1 MRLKTKLVLAITG
14 LVFLVVTVLSWLFL
28 EQLLAQRISQSYAA
42 NDMVAQQVRYYT
54 QLAVTNGLRG
64 KQIDPNDPTALR
76 AAVAQALQHDQGLNE
91 QLSAVNRYSP
101 TVYDVAIADRDNRA
115 LLSTDP
121 TQDNVQLPKR
131 ENYDRLLHGGVFT
144 TVRTFFGPPRT
155 YDIVL
160 SIVRKDDTAGKE
172 QPFLSVHVGIRTT
185 FLRTVFAPWI
195 WASLTFTG
203 IAILSSLLVAALLA
217 NLALQPI
224 EQISLRLDALER
236 PGFDQAGEPVPPE
249 PARLPPSRE
258 SPAWM
263 RPATLIRPSTEDTV
277 VQVSDKIERI
287 GRRMRNVEE
296 VFSALKE
303 NLDSIM
309 ANLQDGILLFT
320 AEGRAALVSD
330 SVERFLGIP
339 RTRLFGGSVNSIF
352 SLETK
357 LGRLVR
363 DAFETGRTLDQ
374 EEIETET
381 GRRVQVSLDFVL
393 DQSIADQPLGKGDS
407 IPGASLGALLTL
419 HDLES
424 VRELESELEL
434 SRRLAAIGRLTSGVG
449 HEVKNPINAIVVH
462 LELLRNKLSGPD
474 SRAMRHLEIIESE
487 IQRLDRVV
495 QTLVD
500 FSRPVELQLKEQ
512 DLRRIV
518 SGVLMLASA
527 ELETHDVRVSSHMPD
542 RPMITKVD
550 ADLIKQAILNV
561 VLNGA
566 QAMSPQGGELHV
578 TLREEG
584 RMAAIEIA
592 DSGSGIPDEIRA
604 KIFDLYFTTRKDGSG
619 IGLAMTYRII
629 QLHSGSIDVQSKQ
642 NIGSTFTL
650 KLPLLASAEGKLRG
664 SQLDTTSSAPA
675 FTSEGSGL

>member
-42 NDMVAQQVRYYT
+42 NDMVARQILYST
-54 QLAVTNGLRG
+54 GLALTNGLRG
-64 KQIDPNDPTALR
+64 RQIDANDPTALR
-76 AAVAQALQHDQGLNE
+76 AAVLDVLRHDEGLNG
-91 QLSAVNRYSP
+91 LISSVNRYAP
-101 TVYDVAIADRDNRA
+101 TVFDVAVADRDGKA

-121 TQDNVQLPKR
+121 TQDNVTLPQR
-131 ENYDRLLHGGVFT
+131 EDYALLQHAGVIAT
-144 TVRTFFGPPRT
+144 MRAVFGPPRN
-155 YDIVL
+155 YNIVL
-160 SIVRKDDTAGKE
+160 PLERTVEPGKKV
-172 QPFLSVHVGIRTT
+172 PFLTIRVGIRTT
-185 FLRTVFAPWI
+185 FLRNVFAPWI

-203 IAILSSLLVAALLA
+203 IAIISSLVVAALLA

-224 EQISLRLDALER
+224 EQISLRLDTLEQA
-236 PGFDQAGEPVPPE
+236 GFDRDGEPEPPK
-249 PARLPPSRE
+249 PAELPPSRE

-339 RTRLFGGSVNSIF
+339 RTRLFGGSIDRIF
-352 SLETK
+352 TLETK
-357 LGRLVR
+357 IGRLVR
-363 DAFETGRTLDQ
+363 DAFENGNTLDQ
-374 EEIETET
+374 EEVETET
-381 GRRVQVSLDFVL
+381 GRRVQVSLDFVV
-393 DQSIADQPLGKGDS
+393 DQDS
-407 IPGASLGALLTL
+407 APGASLGALLTL

-474 SRAMRHLEIIESE
+474 ARAMRHLEIIESE

-527 ELETHDVRVSSHMPD
+527 ELETHNVRVSSHMPE

-566 QAMSPQGGELHV
+566 QAMSQGGDLHV
-578 TLREEG
+578 TLREDG
-584 RMAAIEIA
+584 RMAAIEIS
-592 DSGSGIPDEIRA
+592 DSGSGIPDDIRA

-629 QLHSGSIDVQSKQ
+629 QLHNGSIDVQSEQ

>member
-42 NDMVAQQVRYYT
+42 NDMVARQILYST
-54 QLAVTNGLRG
+54 QLALTNGLRSHS
-64 KQIDPNDPTALR
+64 QLDPHDPTALR
-76 AAVAQALQHDQGLNE
+76 AAVLDVLQHDEGLNGL
-91 QLSAVNRYSP
+91 LSSVNRYAP
-101 TVYDVAIADRDNRA
+101 TVFDVAVADRDGKA

-121 TQDNVQLPKR
+121 TQDNVTLPER
-131 ENYDRLLHGGVFT
+131 EDYALLQHAGVIT
-144 TVRTFFGPPRT
+144 TMRAVFGPPRNYNIILPLERT
-155 YDIVL
+155 VAPG
-160 SIVRKDDTAGKE
+160 RKV
-172 QPFLSVHVGIRTT
+172 PFLTIRVGIRTT

-203 IAILSSLLVAALLA
+203 IAIISSLLVAALLA

-224 EQISLRLDALER
+224 EQISLRLDTLEQED
-236 PGFDQAGEPVPPE
+236 FDRDGESIPPQQAE
-249 PARLPPSRE
+249 LPPPTRE

-263 RPATLIRPSTEDTV
+263 RPATLIRPSAEDPV
-277 VQVSDKIERI
+277 GQVSNKIERI

-309 ANLQDGILLFT
+309 SNLQDGILLFT
-320 AEGRAALVSD
+320 ADGRAALVSD
-330 SVERFLGIP
+330 SVERFLGLP
-339 RTRLFGGSVNSIF
+339 RTKLFGGSIASIF
-352 SLETK
+352 TLETK
-357 LGRLVR
+357 IGRLVR
-363 DAFETGRTLDQ
+363 DAFENGNTLDQ
-374 EEIETET
+374 EEVETET
-381 GRRVQVSLDFVL
+381 GRRVQVSLDFVV
-393 DQSIADQPLGKGDS
+393 DQDS
-407 IPGASLGALLTL
+407 APGASLGALLTL

-474 SRAMRHLEIIESE
+474 ARAMRHLEIIESE

-527 ELETHDVRVSSHMPD
+527 ELETHNVRVSSHMPE
-542 RPMITKVD
+542 RPVITKVD

-566 QAMSPQGGELHV
+566 QAMSQGGELHV
-578 TLREEG
+578 TLREDG
-584 RMAAIEIA
+584 RMAAIEIS
-592 DSGSGIPDEIRA
+592 DSGSGIPDDIRA

-629 QLHSGSIDVQSKQ
+629 QLHNGSIDVQSEQ

-664 SQLDTTSSAPA
+664 SSLDKTIPAPA

>member
-28 EQLLAQRISQSYAA
+28 EQLLAQRINQSYAA
-42 NDMVAQQVRYYT
+42 NDMVARQILYST
-54 QLAVTNGLRG
+54 QLALTNGLRG
-64 KQIDPNDPTALR
+64 RQIDPNDPTALR
-76 AAVAQALQHDQGLNE
+76 AAVSDVLRHDEGLNG
-91 QLSAVNRYSP
+91 LISSVNRYAA
-101 TVYDVAIADRDNRA
+101 TVFDVAIADRDGRA

-121 TQDNVQLPKR
+121 TQDNVQLPQR
-131 ENYDRLLHGGVFT
+131 EDYALLQHAGVIT
-144 TVRTFFGPPRT
+144 TMRAVFGPPRN
-155 YDIVL
+155 YNIVL
-160 SIVRKDDTAGKE
+160 PLDRKDASGKA
-172 QPFLSVHVGIRTT
+172 QPFLSIRVGIHST

-203 IAILSSLLVAALLA
+203 VAILSSLLVAALLA
-217 NLALQPI
+217 NLALQPV
-224 EQISLRLDALER
+224 EQISVRLDALE
-236 PGFDQAGEPVPPE
+236 QAGFEE
-249 PARLPPSRE
+249 EDAFKAGAPAPAELPPSRE

-263 RPATLIRPSTEDTV
+263 RPAANLIRPSSEDTV

-330 SVERFLGIP
+330 SVERFLGLP
-339 RTRLFGGSVNSIF
+339 RTRLFGGTIDSIF
-352 SLETK
+352 TLETK

-363 DAFETGRTLDQ
+363 DAFENGHALDQ
-374 EEIETET
+374 EEVETET
-381 GRRVQVSLDFVL
+381 GRRVQVSLDFVV
-393 DQSIADQPLGKGDS
+393 DQDS
-407 IPGASLGALLTL
+407 APGASLGALMTL

-434 SRRLAAIGRLTSGVG
+434 SRRLAAIGRLTAGVG

-474 SRAMRHLEIIESE
+474 ARAMRHLEIIESE

-527 ELETHDVRVSSHMPD
+527 ELETHNVRVSSHMPD

-566 QAMSPQGGELHV
+566 QAMSQGGELHV

-592 DSGSGIPDEIRA
+592 DSGSGIPDDIRA

-629 QLHSGSIDVQSKQ
+629 QLHNGSIDVQSEQ

-664 SQLDTTSSAPA
+664 SQLDRTTSAPA
-675 FTSEGSGL
+675 FTSEGSSQ

>member
-42 NDMVAQQVRYYT
+42 NDMVARQILYST
-54 QLAVTNGLRG
+54 QLALNTGLQGR
-64 KQIDPNDPTALR
+64 QVDPNNPASLR
-76 AAVAQALQHDQGLNE
+76 ATVLDVLQHDEGLNGL
-91 QLSAVNRYSP
+91 LSSVNRYAS
-101 TVYDVAIADRDNRA
+101 TVFDVAIADRDGKA

-121 TQDNVQLPKR
+121 TQDNVKLPER
-131 ENYDRLLHGGVFT
+131 EDYALLQHAGIIT
-144 TVRTFFGPPRT
+144 TMRAVFGPPRN
-155 YDIVL
+155 YNIVL
-160 SIVRKDDTAGKE
+160 PLERTVEPGKKV
-172 QPFLSVHVGIRTT
+172 PFLTIRVGIRTT
-185 FLRTVFAPWI
+185 FLRNVFAPWI

-203 IAILSSLLVAALLA
+203 VAIISSLLVAALLA
-217 NLALQPI
+217 NLALHPI
-224 EQISLRLDALER
+224 ELISLRLDTLEQA
-236 PGFDQAGEPVPPE
+236 GFDRDDE
-249 PARLPPSRE
+249 PAPAPPSELPAPKE

-263 RPATLIRPSTEDTV
+263 RPAALIRPSTEDPV
-277 VQVSDKIERI
+277 GQVSDKIERI

-339 RTRLFGGSVNSIF
+339 RTRLFGGSIINIF
-352 SLETK
+352 TLETK
-357 LGRLVR
+357 IGRLVR
-363 DAFETGRTLDQ
+363 DAFENGNTLDQ
-374 EEIETET
+374 EEVETET
-381 GRRVQVSLDFVL
+381 GRRVQVSLDFVV
-393 DQSIADQPLGKGDS
+393 DQDS
-407 IPGASLGALLTL
+407 APGASLGALLTL

-474 SRAMRHLEIIESE
+474 ARAMRHLEIIESE

-527 ELETHDVRVSSHMPD
+527 ELETHNVRVSSHMPE
-542 RPMITKVD
+542 RPLTAKVD

-566 QAMSPQGGELHV
+566 QAMSQGGDLHV
-578 TLREEG
+578 TLREDG
-584 RMAAIEIA
+584 RMAAIEIS
-592 DSGSGIPDEIRA
+592 DSGSGIPDDIRA

-629 QLHSGSIDVQSKQ
+629 QLHNGSIDVQSEQ

-664 SQLDTTSSAPA
+664 SQLEKTTSAPA

>member
-54 QLAVTNGLRG
+54 QLAVNNGLRG
-64 KQIDPNDPTALR
+64 REIDANDPKALR
-76 AAVAQALQHDQGLNE
+76 DAVAAALQHDQGLNE

-101 TVYDVAIADRDNRA
+101 TVYDVAIADSDNKA

-121 TQDNVQLPKR
+121 TQDNVELPKR
-131 ENYDRLLHGGVFT
+131 ENFDRLLHGGVFT

-155 YDIVL
+155 YNIVL
-160 SIVRKDDTAGKE
+160 SIVRKDTAGRE
-172 QPFLSVHVGIRTT
+172 QPFLSVQVGVRTT
-185 FLRTVFAPWI
+185 FLRTVFEPWI

-236 PGFDQAGEPVPPE
+236 PSFDQDGEPVPPE
-249 PARLPPSRE
+249 PAKLPPSRE

-393 DQSIADQPLGKGDS
+393 DQSIADQPLANEDS

-424 VRELESELEL
+424 VRELESELEI
-434 SRRLAAIGRLTSGVG
+434 SRRLAAIGRLTAGVG

-474 SRAMRHLEIIESE
+474 ARAMRHLEIIESE

-527 ELETHDVRVSSHMPD
+527 ELETHDVRVSSHMPE

-584 RMAAIEIA
+584 RMASIEIA

>member
-42 NDMVAQQVRYYT
+42 NDMVAHQILYGT
-54 QLAVTNGLRG
+54 QLALNNGLRG
-64 KQIDPNDPTALR
+64 RQIDPNNPNALR
-76 AAVAQALQHDQGLNE
+76 IAVSDSLQHDEGLNA
-91 QLSAVNRYSP
+91 LLNSVIRYSP
-101 TVYDVAIADRDNRA
+101 TVFDVAIADRDGRA
-115 LLSTDP
+115 VLSTDP
-121 TQDNVQLPKR
+121 TQDNVQLPQR
-131 ENYDRLLHGGVFT
+131 EDYDRLQHAGIIT
-144 TVRTFFGPPRT
+144 TMRAVFGPPRD

-160 SIVRKDDTAGKE
+160 PLEREK
-172 QPFLSVHVGIRTT
+172 QPFITVRVGIHST
-185 FLRTVFAPWI
+185 FLRNVFAPWI

-203 IAILSSLLVAALLA
+203 VAILSSLLVAALLA
-217 NLALQPI
+217 NLALQPV
-224 EQISLRLDALER
+224 EQISGRLDALEQASFEQ
-236 PGFDQAGEPVPPE
+236 GAFDARPPE
-249 PARLPPSRE
+249 PAELPPPRE
-258 SPAWM
+258 G
-263 RPATLIRPSTEDTV
+263 RLIRPSTEDTV
-277 VQVSDKIERI
+277 VRVSDKIERI

-309 ANLQDGILLFT
+309 SNLQDGILLFT

-339 RTRLFGGSVNSIF
+339 RNRLFGGSVASIF

-381 GRRVQVSLDFVL
+381 GRRVQVSLDFVV
-393 DQSIADQPLGKGDS
+393 DQESA
-407 IPGASLGALLTL
+407 PGASLGALLTL

-474 SRAMRHLEIIESE
+474 ARAMRHLEIIESE

-527 ELETHDVRVSSHMPD
+527 ELETHNVRVSSHMPE
-542 RPMITKVD
+542 RPLITKVD
-550 ADLIKQAILNV
+550 ADLIRQAVLNV

-566 QAMSPQGGELHV
+566 QAMSQGGELHV

-592 DSGSGIPDEIRA
+592 DSGAGIPDDIRT

-629 QLHSGSIDVQSKQ
+629 QLHNGSIDVQSEQ

-664 SQLDTTSSAPA
+664 SQLDKATSAPA